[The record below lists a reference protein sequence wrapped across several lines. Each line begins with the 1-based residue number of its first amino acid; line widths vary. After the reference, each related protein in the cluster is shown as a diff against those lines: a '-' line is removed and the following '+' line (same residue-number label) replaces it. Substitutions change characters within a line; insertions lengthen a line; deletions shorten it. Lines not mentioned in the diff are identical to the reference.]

1 MNYDKEHEQVNIP
14 SALKELGYEIN
25 KWNIF
30 YFTKAQNINK
40 FMNDPE
46 FRESYSDNLISKI
59 SIALFFL
66 LPVFTLF
73 IAILYIRNKY
83 NFSEHLVFV
92 FHTQTIF
99 FILLI
104 ISIFYDRIFKTD
116 RAAMVA
122 ILLFLVYLFIALK
135 NFYKQGWFKTFF
147 KFILLNSF
155 YFFLATIGGILV
167 SFIAFLI

>member
-1 MNYDKEHEQVNIP
+1 MNYDKEHEPVNIP
-14 SALKELGYEIN
+14 SALKELGYVIN

-59 SIALFFL
+59 STAFDFL
-66 LPVFTLF
+66 LPAFTLF

-92 FHTQTIF
+92 FHTQTVF
-99 FILLI
+99 L
-104 ISIFYDRIFKTD
+104 FYLSFPSFLTEFSKRIGQ
-116 RAAMVA
+116 
-122 ILLFLVYLFIALK
+122 L
-135 NFYKQGWFKTFF
+135 W
-147 KFILLNSF
+147 
-155 YFFLATIGGILV
+155 
-167 SFIAFLI
+167 

>member
-66 LPVFTLF
+66 LPAFTLF

-92 FHTQTIF
+92 FHTQTVF

-104 ISIFYDRIFKTD
+104 ISIFFDRIFKTD

-135 NFYKQGWFKTFF
+135 NFYKQGWFKPFF